1 MEIPNT
7 QNILL
12 EDGNQ
17 YIIDNNLL
25 FLSEN
30 DGM

>member
-1 MEIPNT
+1 MEVPNT

-12 EDGNQ
+12 KDGNQ

-25 FLSEN
+25 LLSEN
-30 DGM
+30 NDM